1 MERKWGEGGQME
13 GGAET
18 GGRERLQG
26 GKRAKKQCEIKD
38 GVTFDVML

>member
-1 MERKWGEGGQME
+1 ME
-13 GGAET
+13 GGAEK

-26 GKRAKKQCEIKD
+26 GKRLKKSRRLKM

>member
-13 GGAET
+13 EGAET

-26 GKRAKKQCEIKD
+26 GKRAKKSVRLKT
-38 GVTFDVML
+38 GLHLT